1 MAGAAK
7 GQPPGQ
13 EAAAAHWPGTSPVPG
28 ASLGAAWAGKGS
40 APRFSLPPPLSHRQP
55 EQSGRQASQL
65 PFTLPQARTQAP
77 RELTAQL
84 QSEPAGRQ
92 PGPGVALGCFLET
105 PTSSGPGRQLCTK
118 EAGNKT
124 ETPPPPSFLSLSSLL
139 RQKAGTEPGQCSLAL
154 QDGLGPHPLQQ
165 PPLANISARCLFTHR
180 TQAGP
185 GSYSSPT
192 FLGTVPT
199 YP

>member
-124 ETPPPPSFLSLSSLL
+124 ETPPPPQLPVPELTPETEGRNRAWSVLPSSAGRPWSPPSPAAPPRQHQCTLL
-139 RQKAGTEPGQCSLAL
+139 
-154 QDGLGPHPLQQ
+154 
-165 PPLANISARCLFTHR
+165 I
-180 TQAGP
+180 
-185 GSYSSPT
+185 YS
-192 FLGTVPT
+192 
-199 YP
+199 